1 MTPPKLA
8 DLKKFC
14 ENDGWDP
21 KKKTDHWRYTKT
33 LPDGRT
39 LRTKVSF
46 GSGEIGD
53 PGLFAAILREQ
64 LDISEQEFWR
74 VVRHGGPAL
83 RPPKSASGIAAAS
96 GLSAST
102 VLQLRNRGAS
112 ANEIKRLKSQAGAEE
127 LLRRLTSSRQIER

>member
-1 MTPPKLA
+1 MTQPKLG
-8 DLKKFC
+8 DLRKFC
-14 ENDGWDP
+14 DNDGWDR

-53 PGLFAAILREQ
+53 PGLFAAILRAQ
-64 LDISEQEFWR
+64 LDVSEQEFWR

-83 RPPKSASGIAAAS
+83 RMPKAAPVPVSASD
-96 GLSAST
+96 LSAST
-102 VLQLRNRGAS
+102 VLQLRKRGVS
-112 ANEIKRLKSQAGAEE
+112 LEKIRKLKTQAEAEE
-127 LLRRLTSSRQIER
+127 LLGSVTGR

>member
-1 MTPPKLA
+1 MAPPKPA

-14 ENDGWDP
+14 ENDSWDP
-21 KKKTDHWRYTKT
+21 KKRTDHWRYTKT

-39 LRTKVSF
+39 LRTKVTF

-53 PGLFAAILREQ
+53 PGLFAAILRDQ
-64 LDISEQEFWR
+64 LDVSEQEFWR

-83 RPPKSASGIAAAS
+83 RTSEAAPVIATAS

-102 VLQLRNRGAS
+102 VLRLRKRGVS
-112 ANEIKRLKSQAGAEE
+112 ADEIKRLETQADAEK
-127 LLRRLTSSRQIER
+127 LLRRLTGR

>member
-1 MTPPKLA
+1 MAPPKLA

-21 KKKTDHWRYTKT
+21 KKKADHWRYTKT

-46 GSGEIGD
+46 GSGEVGD
-53 PGLFAAILREQ
+53 PGLFAAILRDQ
-64 LDISEQEFWR
+64 LDVSEQEFWR

-83 RPPKSASGIAAAS
+83 RPPRPAPGIATAS

-102 VLQLRNRGAS
+102 VLQLRNRGVPAD
-112 ANEIKRLKSQAGAEE
+112 EIKRLETQAEAEE
-127 LLRRLTSSRQIER
+127 LLRRLTGR